1 MESLTV
7 PPISPSALEVL
18 GALAPFPHTGP
29 HRAAPLRRHT
39 RLTPSAFGQALGEL
53 QRSGFVRLE
62 EEALWLTRDGER
74 LAGAVF
80 S

>member
-1 MESLTV
+1 MDVVTTT
-7 PPISPSALEVL
+7 PISPPALEVL

-39 RLTPSAFGQALGEL
+39 RLTPAAFGNALGEL
-53 QRSGFVRLE
+53 QQSGLVRLE
-62 EEALWLTRDGER
+62 EETLWLTRDGER
-74 LAGAVF
+74 LAGRVF